1 MQLRMPG
8 IALLFVV
15 GGVAGLIG
23 DHGHVVTGTLV
34 YLPASH
40 RAPFFWT
47 SPIWFPALV
56 GTATVALA
64 ELRLRLGAARTTV
77 TARQG
82 LGGVAAVVGAYAV
95 TALAHT
101 APAFVSTVLIG
112 AIATI
117 TWCVLGDR
125 FAVVGGVAVAI
136 VGPAAEVGIEA
147 LDVFRYTHGS
157 DGLFGVAPWLIPL
170 YFAFGV
176 VAALLGEIAA
186 KQN

>member
-1 MQLRMPG
+1 MQLRIPS
-8 IALLFVV
+8 IALLFSI
-15 GGVAGLIG
+15 GGIAGLIG

-40 RAPFFWT
+40 RVPFVWT

-56 GTATVALA
+56 GGATVLLA
-64 ELRLRLGAARTTV
+64 ELRLHLGAARTAV

-82 LGGVAAVVGAYAV
+82 LGGVAAVVGTYAV

-101 APAFVSTVLIG
+101 APVFVSTVLIC

-117 TWCVLGDR
+117 TWSVLGDR
-125 FAVVGGVAVAI
+125 LAVVGGVAVAI

-147 LDVFRYTHGS
+147 LDVFRYTQGS
-157 DGLFGVAPWLIPL
+157 DGLFGVAPWLVPL

>member
-1 MQLRMPG
+1 MQLRIPS

-23 DHGHVVTGTLV
+23 DHGHVVTGTLI

-40 RAPFFWT
+40 RSPFVWT

-56 GTATVALA
+56 GTATVLIA
-64 ELRLRLGAARTTV
+64 ELRLHLGPARTAV

-82 LGGVAAVVGAYAV
+82 LGGVAAVVGTYAV

-112 AIATI
+112 AIAAV
-117 TWCVLGDR
+117 TWAVLGDR
-125 FAVVGGVAVAI
+125 SAVGCAVAIAI
-136 VGPAAEVGIEA
+136 VGPAVEA
-147 LDVFRYTHGS
+147 ALVAVKVFRYADGS
-157 DGLFGVAPWLIPL
+157 DGLLGVAPWLVPL

-176 VAALLGEIAA
+176 VAALLGEIAT
-186 KQN
+186 KRP

>member
-1 MQLRMPG
+1 MQLRIPG
-8 IALLFVV
+8 IALLFVI

-40 RAPFFWT
+40 RVPFVWT

-56 GTATVALA
+56 GGATALLA
-64 ELRLRLGAARTTV
+64 ELRLHLGAARTTV

-82 LGGVAAVVGAYAV
+82 LGGVAGIVGAYAV

-101 APAFVSTVLIG
+101 ASVFVSTVLIC
-112 AIATI
+112 AMAAI
-117 TWCVLGDR
+117 TWSALGDR
-125 FAVVGGVAVAI
+125 FAVVCGVAIAI
-136 VGPAAEVGIEA
+136 VGPAVEVAIEA

-176 VAALLGEIAA
+176 VAALLGEIVT
-186 KQN
+186 KQT